1 MKKKLL
7 TSLISVISCAV
18 TGVMWAYFIM
28 NAGGN
33 ITKNYLMHCDVSE
46 RFFII
51 IAFLIVSTF
60 LAVNVCYCAAEKI
73 GMKAGLSRKD
83 FFIWFC
89 VIPLVFSYGAGL
101 FCESRLGVLRKF
113 SEIEILVSFS
123 SVFFYKKIAYI
134 MIFIFCVIR
143 LGIKRLAALFRKTDT
158 VSERNDISDV
168 YNSKS

>member
-18 TGVMWAYFIM
+18 IGVMWAYFIM
-28 NAGGN
+28 NAGGR
-33 ITKNYLMHCDVSE
+33 ITENYLMHCDVSE

-60 LAVNVCYCAAEKI
+60 LAVNVCYYAAEKI

-89 VIPLVFSYGAGL
+89 VVPFVFCFGADIVCQLTDPAFDRSVL
-101 FCESRLGVLRKF
+101 FSA
-113 SEIEILVSFS
+113 ILSLEM
-123 SVFFYKKIAYI
+123 IAYI
-134 MIFIFCVIR
+134 MIPIFCVIR
-143 LGIKRLAALFRKTDT
+143 LGIIWFAALCRKTET